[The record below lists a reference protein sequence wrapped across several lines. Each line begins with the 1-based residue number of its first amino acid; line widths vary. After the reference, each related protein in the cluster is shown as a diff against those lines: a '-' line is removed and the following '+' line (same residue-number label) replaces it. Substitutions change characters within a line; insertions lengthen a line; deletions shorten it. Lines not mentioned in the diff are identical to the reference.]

1 MTIMK
6 SIIRSFALV
15 FALGASVLTASAAHD
30 PETGKAAGDFQ
41 SNVFKSKNA
50 TKFYCFVDKVVGK
63 SLTITLRDENNR
75 ILNEQ
80 FVSKNATHV
89 AQLIDLS
96 QLEDG
101 NYSLSISDANKMVV
115 HPVRIATAS
124 AVKYIYVSED
134 AAPATK

>member
-1 MTIMK
+1 MILMK

-15 FALGASVLTASAAHD
+15 LALGASVLTASAAHD
-30 PETGKAAGDFQ
+30 PETGKVAGDFQ
-41 SNVFKSKNA
+41 SNVFKSKSS
-50 TKFYCFVDKVVGK
+50 TKFYCFVDKATGK

-75 ILNEQ
+75 ILSEQ
-80 FVSKNATHV
+80 FVSKNTAHV

-101 NYSLSISDANKMVV
+101 NYSLSVSDANKMVV

-124 AVKYIYVSED
+124 AVKYVYVSED
-134 AAPATK
+134 AASDTK